1 MITRFRG
8 VFRQVDVYRRGDN
21 LYAQHGFGF
30 VKLMGHPN
38 TTAPGISWDK
48 IEPHDQIED
57 ANIKWK

>member
-8 VFRQVDVYRRGDN
+8 VFRQVDVY
-21 LYAQHGFGF
+21 QHGFGF